1 MPPRECAVAGCGL
14 RVYARSLCRSH
25 YERRR
30 LYGDPLASAP
40 DTRPWRGQPCR
51 VEGCDRPNRARGLCT
66 LHVQRA
72 YAHDGD
78 PLGGHYRSPQLC
90 AVPDCE
96 RVSRASGLCQPH
108 YIRQRNGQV
117 LDAPL
122 EPRSRSHRRALRELA
137 ERLEVLGV
145 VEDQSHARG
154 FVAFLAAYW
163 PATDLFEDGEWMEVV
178 GPVGDP
184 SMFGL

>member
-1 MPPRECAVAGCGL
+1 MPPRECAVDDCGRKTHAGGMC
-14 RVYARSLCRSH
+14 ASH
-25 YERRR
+25 YHR
-30 LYGDPLASAP
+30 LKRYGDPLVVRYHP
-40 DTRPWRGQPCR
+40 G
-51 VEGCDRPNRARGLCT
+51 
-66 LHVQRA
+66 
-72 YAHDGD
+72 
-78 PLGGHYRSPQLC
+78 QLC

-96 RVSRASGLCQPH
+96 RVSRAHGLCQPH

-117 LDAPL
+117 LDTPL
-122 EPRSRSHRRALRELA
+122 APRSRSHRRALRELA

-145 VEDQSHARG
+145 VEDQSHAQG

-163 PATDLFEDGEWMEVV
+163 PATDLFDDGEWMEVQ